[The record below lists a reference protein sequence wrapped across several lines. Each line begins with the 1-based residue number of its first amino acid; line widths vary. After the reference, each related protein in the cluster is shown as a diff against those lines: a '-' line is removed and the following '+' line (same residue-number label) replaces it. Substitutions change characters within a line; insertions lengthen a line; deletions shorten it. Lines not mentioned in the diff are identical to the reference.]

1 MPVRLLK
8 TKNRSRS
15 FAPTR
20 ADRRHTPPA
29 DRWLTTEDPRRADGE
44 MIVTSECRAAAAEH
58 ALRLVAASD
67 REKRGGR
74 RQFAIDQ
81 TALHDESA
89 PEVAAS
95 AAAALARMRA
105 ESLSPERRREIARNA
120 SAAAVKARKKI
131 PKGKRSEIAK
141 KAAAVRWE
149 KKRDRGDVALEARP
163 PGRCWET
170 SKSL

>member
-1 MPVRLLK
+1 
-8 TKNRSRS
+8 
-15 FAPTR
+15 
-20 ADRRHTPPA
+20 
-29 DRWLTTEDPRRADGE
+29 

-89 PEVAAS
+89 PEVAASAAATQSAGSSPALSTLRKMSMSRKGMLTLRKVEFSFVPNKSDS